1 MARQYLRKVTLLVG
15 KADGEALDLSK
26 LRIKFKIKKT
36 DAETPNVAEIE
47 VYNLEADTSMRIQKE
62 FTEVILQ
69 AGYEENFGVIF
80 RGTAKQ
86 ILRGREE
93 NGVDSYLAIA
103 ASDGDAAYNFAVV
116 NTTLAAGATQR
127 DQIAAAARPMASRGV
142 TEGYV
147 PDVGGQA
154 LPRGKVMYGNSREY
168 LRQSADASDTSWSIQ
183 DGKMQFVPR
192 TGLLP
197 GQAVELTSA
206 SGLIG
211 TPEQTN
217 DGIKIKCL
225 INPNIKQGGVV
236 SIRDSEVKAAKAG
249 KFFQQPNKKGEVDER
264 APVKIDKDGLYK
276 VLRADYMGDTHG
288 QEWYQELI
296 CVGIDD
302 TAPAKKKVKGT

>member
-15 KADGEALDLSK
+15 KTNGEALDLSK

-36 DAETPNVAEIE
+36 DAETPNVADIE
-47 VYNLEADTSMRIQKE
+47 VYNLDADTSQRIQKE
-62 FTEVILQ
+62 FTDVILQ

-80 RGTAKQ
+80 RGNAKQ
-86 ILRGREE
+86 ILRGVED
-93 NGVDSYLAIA
+93 NGVDSYLSIA
-103 ASDGDAAYNFAVV
+103 ASDGDSAYNFAVV

-127 DQIAAAARPMASRGV
+127 DQIGAATRPMSERGV
-142 TEGYV
+142 GEGYV
-147 PDVGGQA
+147 PDMGGQA

-183 DGKMQFVPR
+183 DGKVQFVPR

-236 SIRDSEVKAAKAG
+236 SIRDSAVKAAKAG

-264 APVKIDKDGLYK
+264 GPVKIDKDGLYK

>member
-1 MARQYLRKVTLLVG
+1 MTRQYKRKVTLLVG
-15 KADGEALDLSK
+15 RENGDALDLSH

-47 VYNLEADTSMRIQKE
+47 VFNLEADTSLRIQKE
-62 FTEVILQ
+62 FTDIILQ

-80 RGTAKQ
+80 RGNAKQ
-86 ILRGREE
+86 ILRGRE
-93 NGVDSYLAIA
+93 NGTDAYLNIA

-116 NTTLAAGATQR
+116 NQTLAAGSR
-127 DQIAAAARPMASRGV
+127 LSDQINAAAGPMAQRGV
-142 TEGYV
+142 TTGYV
-147 PDVGGQA
+147 PDMGGQA
-154 LPRGKVMYGNSREY
+154 LPRGKVMFGNSREY
-168 LRQSADASDTSWSIQ
+168 LRNAADASDSAWSIQ
-183 DGKMQFVPR
+183 DGKFQFVPR
-192 TGLLP
+192 TGILP
-197 GQAVELTSA
+197 GQAVVLTSA

-225 INPNIKQGGVV
+225 INPMIRAGGVV
-236 SIRDSEVKAAKAG
+236 DLRDSEIKAAKAG

-264 APVKIDKDGLYK
+264 GPVAIDKDGLYK
-276 VLRADYMGDTHG
+276 VLRVDYDGDTHG
-288 QEWYQELI
+288 NNWYQELV

>member
-1 MARQYLRKVTLLVG
+1 MTRQYLRKVTLLVG
-15 KADGEALDLSK
+15 NAKGEALDLSS
-26 LRIKFKIKKT
+26 LRIKFRIRKT

-47 VYNLEADTSMRIQKE
+47 VFNLDAETSLRIQKE
-62 FTEVILQ
+62 FTDVTLQ
-69 AGYEENFGVIF
+69 AGYVENFGVVF
-80 RGTAKQ
+80 RGNAKQ

-93 NGVDSYLAIA
+93 NGVDTYLNIA
-103 ASDGDAAYNFAVV
+103 ASDGDSAYNFAVV

-127 DQIAAAARPMASRGV
+127 DQIAAAGRPMAARGV

-147 PDVGGQA
+147 PDMGGQA
-154 LPRGKVMYGNSREY
+154 LPRGKVMFGNSREY
-168 LRQSADASDTSWSIQ
+168 LRQSAEASDTSWSIQ

-225 INPNIKQGGVV
+225 INPNIRQGGVV

-249 KFFQQPNKKGEVDER
+249 KFFKQPNKKGEVDER
-264 APVKIDKDGLYK
+264 QPVKIDKDGLYK
-276 VLRADYMGDTHG
+276 VLRADYHGDTHG
-288 QEWYQELI
+288 NEWYQELV

-302 TAPAKKKVKGT
+302 TAPAKYKVKGV

>member
-1 MARQYLRKVTLLVG
+1 VTRQYLRKVTLLVG
-15 KADGEALDLSK
+15 NAKGEALDLSA
-26 LRIKFKIKKT
+26 LRIKFRIRKT

-47 VYNLEADTSMRIQKE
+47 VFNLDDETSLRIQKE
-62 FTEVILQ
+62 FTDVTLQ
-69 AGYEENFGVIF
+69 AGYVENFGVVF
-80 RGTAKQ
+80 RGNAKQ

-93 NGVDSYLAIA
+93 NGVDTYLNIA
-103 ASDGDAAYNFAVV
+103 ASDGDSAYNFAVV

-127 DQIAAAARPMASRGV
+127 DQIAAAGQPMASRGV
-142 TEGYV
+142 TQGYA
-147 PDVGGQA
+147 PDMGGQA
-154 LPRGKVMYGNSREY
+154 LPRGKVMFGNSREY
-168 LRQSADASDTSWSIQ
+168 LRQSAEASDTSWSIQ

-225 INPNIKQGGVV
+225 INPNIRQGGVV

-249 KFFQQPNKKGEVDER
+249 KFFKQPNKKGEVDER
-264 APVKIDKDGLYK
+264 QPVKIDKDGLYK
-276 VLRADYMGDTHG
+276 VLRADYHGDTHG
-288 QEWYQELI
+288 NEWYQELV

-302 TAPAKKKVKGT
+302 TAPPKYKVKGV